1 MINLA
6 RLIDADARA
15 LRKQVEDQVE
25 APLRVATERIAAA
38 RFAILGTKTFPDATF
53 TLRLNYGTVR
63 GWKEGNRDVAPMTQ
77 LSRLFERATGAD
89 PFRVPESWLAM
100 REQLDLTTPFNFSTT
115 NDIVGGNSGS
125 PLVNARGELVGLM
138 FDGNI
143 HSISGAFWFDTEL
156 NRAVA
161 VHPAIMKVALEK
173 VYRADALL
181 KELSGSQ

>member
-1 MINLA
+1 
-6 RLIDADARA
+6 
-15 LRKQVEDQVE
+15 
-25 APLRVATERIAAA
+25 
-38 RFAILGTKTFPDATF
+38 
-53 TLRLNYGTVR
+53 
-63 GWKEGNRDVAPMTQ
+63 
-77 LSRLFERATGAD
+77 
-89 PFRVPESWLAM
+89 
-100 REQLDLTTPFNFSTT
+100 
-115 NDIVGGNSGS
+115 
-125 PLVNARGELVGLM
+125 M